1 MTRQR
6 REEKKGRTYRRGFR
20 DGRKEE
26 EKKRK
31 DKKKSCRKRRKEK
44 MKKEV
49 TICSGCV

>member
-1 MTRQR
+1 MIRQR

-31 DKKKSCRKRRKEK
+31 DKKSHVGKGGRRK
-44 MKKEV
+44 
-49 TICSGCV
+49 